1 MHEGNEKGYHHMST
15 EKQTDFDPPQ
25 TMKGR
30 VAFTTGES
38 HGIGAAAE
46 GEESI

>member
-15 EKQTDFDPPQ
+15 EKRTDFDPPE

-30 VAFTTGES
+30 VALITRGS
-38 HGIGAAAE
+38 RGIGAASE